1 MTKQQS
7 KNYTLGILL
16 IVFGVAFLA
25 RNLHFIPR
33 EVLHY
38 VFNWY
43 SWLIGIG
50 LIILVKHPGRVAGFV
65 LVGVGSLFLLQ
76 DLAIIPYLEMRTI
89 WPVFLIGAGIY
100 YLVRRDKAFIPTA
113 EKPDGSMDFIDDT
126 NVFGGGDVLIE
137 SQNFR
142 GGKVS
147 SIFGGGNYNLTKAKL
162 APGNKN
168 VIDVFAMFGGST
180 FIVPPD
186 WNVRVEVTPIF
197 GGFTDKRSPFSQ
209 DEAAKNPDKELFIT
223 GFVMFGGGEVK
234 N

>member
-1 MTKQQS
+1 MGQQQS
-7 KNYTLGILL
+7 KNYTIGILL
-16 IVFGVAFLA
+16 IVFGAAFLA
-25 RNLHFIPR
+25 RNLDIIPYQAI
-33 EVLHY
+33 HY
-38 VFNWY
+38 IFNWY

-50 LIILVKHPGRVAGFV
+50 LVILIKHPGRLAGLV
-65 LVGVGSLFLLQ
+65 LVSIGTLFLLQ
-76 DLAIIPYLEMRTI
+76 DLDIIPYLNMRTI
-89 WPVFLIGAGIY
+89 WPLFLIGAGIY
-100 YLVRRDKAFIPTA
+100 YLIRKDRYNLPKG
-113 EKPDGSMDFIDDT
+113 EKTDGSMDFIDDT
-126 NVFGGGDVLIE
+126 NLFGGGDVLIE
-137 SQNFR
+137 SQNFK

-147 SIFGGGNYNLTKAKL
+147 SVFGGGNYNLTKAKL

-168 VIDVFAMFGGST
+168 VIEVFAMFGGST

-209 DEAAKNPDKELFIT
+209 DEAAKNSDKELFIT